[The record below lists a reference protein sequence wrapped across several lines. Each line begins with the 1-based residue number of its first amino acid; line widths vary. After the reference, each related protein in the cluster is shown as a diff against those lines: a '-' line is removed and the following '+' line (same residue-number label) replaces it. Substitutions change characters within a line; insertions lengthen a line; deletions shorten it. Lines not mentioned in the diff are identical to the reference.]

1 MAGSQLKQ
9 LKQTLRDSGL
19 SRTSTPNDAKKK
31 SHQRKNSAGSLEH
44 RQHKLAQIGQQFN
57 KFDTRDAKNKFEV
70 VTRKGT
76 TEGGK
81 TSLPAKSRQAGLQL
95 RKETLLPMLE
105 NRGRTSTFVDR
116 RFGEADTSLTPE
128 EKALQRFTAE
138 RQAQFDTS
146 KSRGGKR
153 AKFNIEDDDDN
164 ELTGEDG
171 LTHGGRKL
179 GFGDEEELGDS
190 GWGGSLGSGKAPP
203 PPEEDDEPERRKT
216 KAEVMDEIILKSK
229 TAKYERQKMRSAD
242 DEARHQLDQ
251 ELKELRP
258 LLSAAG
264 GAKSTKTNTQ
274 GAADEKASSKKS
286 TLDDGSDDEAEPFDE
301 SEDANDSDEQSDD
314 SDEDGDEAADGS
326 DGEGSEIE
334 LTEEEFKAA
343 LAAAKPK
350 SGVDRDLLRKLI
362 GSSSSD
368 EEKEDEPAAAPA
380 PIAKPLEHDGN
391 DGVRPPPAVSGT
403 AVADPYDKFVRMLAL
418 EPRGKPSDRLRTPVE
433 LAQEAADEL
442 KRQEQKRLKRQ
453 RGEAD
458 DDDSDEDGDGTRA
471 RKKGKATQ
479 RRAPQGDD
487 LDDDYFEGFDDES
500 GADEGLG
507 RGLESASEKQ
517 EMVMLGGE
525 SDDEAEAGQVDSDEG
540 SEPEGSEDDEDDGD
554 DDGEDVDLDSEDDSI
569 DDSAPTAL
577 VSAVDDDATARSPS
591 KDGHGELPFTF
602 PCPSTHAE
610 FVKLLRTSN
619 IPEDQ
624 TATVVKRIR
633 VLYHPGLGES
643 NKEKL
648 QASWPSNPPSPN
660 SSPDEIESRS
670 SIISTSFKTLN
681 SLLPHILTLSHA
693 YPLAI
698 VPYYVEKL
706 SVMQQN
712 FVKAVSRGALDP
724 ASQTWPG
731 APELTFLRL
740 VGMVWSTSDL
750 SHPVAAAAMLLI
762 CQYLA
767 QGRIRSSSDV
777 ASGLFLCTLASQYET
792 LSKRLV
798 PEAANFLLNVIL
810 IMLPTSL
817 NAANLPGSFPA
828 PDFGQEHTKG
838 LKLRLKN
845 TPVSALNPR
854 PVDFTSSLR
863 NGEADVQ
870 LKVDLVATVLTLLQ
884 DFADK
889 YVSLPAF
896 IELFEP
902 VNEILGKVIVKHL
915 PSFIQEKV
923 SSVRTNLQRMLKL
936 SKSQRQPLYMQHH
949 KPIPIASYVPKFDEG
964 GFNPNKRFDPDSER
978 VEQQKLKALYKKE
991 KKGAVRELRK
1001 DNRFLAVE
1009 EAKRKK
1015 EADEVYQKKIAKIM
1029 GSLTEERAE
1038 EKAFEKIKAKSK
1050 KQDKAR
1056 SARR

>member
-1 MAGSQLKQ
+1 MGGSQLKQ
-9 LKQTLRDSGL
+9 LKQTLRESGL
-19 SRTSTPNDAKKK
+19 SRVSTPNDAQKRNKLNSK
-31 SHQRKNSAGSLEH
+31 RKNSSAASHEH
-44 RQHKLAQIGQQFN
+44 RQHKLQEIGQQFN
-57 KFDTRDAKNKFEV
+57 KFDTRDDKKKFEV

-95 RKETLLPMLE
+95 RKETLLPMLD
-105 NRGRTSTFVDR
+105 NRNRTSTFVDR
-116 RFGEADTSLTPE
+116 RFGEADASLTPE
-128 EKALQRFTAE
+128 DKALQRFQAE
-138 RQAQFDTS
+138 RQSQFDKLPRLS
-146 KSRGGKR
+146 KKS
-153 AKFNIEDDDDN
+153 KFNIEDDHDDDD
-164 ELTGEDG
+164 DG

-179 GFGDEEELGDS
+179 GFGDEDELGDS
-190 GWGGSLGSGKAPP
+190 GWGGSLGAGRAPLP
-203 PPEEDDEPERRKT
+203 PQAGDEDADDEPERRKS

-242 DEARHQLDQ
+242 DEARHLLDQ

-258 LLSAAG
+258 LLSAAAG
-264 GAKSTKTNTQ
+264 GKPSKQHQQQQSQAATQ
-274 GAADEKASSKKS
+274 TSEGEEDVDEDDAS
-286 TLDDGSDDEAEPFDE
+286 E
-301 SEDANDSDEQSDD
+301 SEDEEGDSEDEDD
-314 SDEDGDEAADGS
+314 SDEDGEASS
-326 DGEGSEIE
+326 DGEGSQIE

-343 LAAAKPK
+343 LASAKPK

-362 GSSSSD
+362 GNDSSD
-368 EEKEDEPAAAPA
+368 EDEVSEPAVAQ
-380 PIAKPLEHDGN
+380 PLEHDGN
-391 DGVRPPPAVSGT
+391 DGVRAPPAASAAT
-403 AVADPYDKFVRMLAL
+403 PADPYDKFVRMLAL
-418 EPRGKPSDRLRTPVE
+418 EPRGKPSDRLKTPVE

-442 KRQEQKRLKRQ
+442 KRQEQRRLKRQ

-458 DDDSDEDGDGTRA
+458 GEDSDEDEDGGRA
-471 RKKGKATQ
+471 RKKGKGVATGK

-487 LDDDYFEGFDDES
+487 LDDDYFEGVDDQDGIE
-500 GADEGLG
+500 GGLG
-507 RGLESASEKQ
+507 RGLEGADEQ
-517 EMVMLGGE
+517 EMVMLGG
-525 SDDEAEAGQVDSDEG
+525 DSDEEEVVSSG
-540 SEPEGSEDDEDDGD
+540 EDSEGEEESDEDDDEDED
-554 DDGEDVDLDSEDDSI
+554 EDVALESDEESVDE
-569 DDSAPTAL
+569 SAPAAL
-577 VSAVDDDATARSPS
+577 VSEIDEDASGHPAVSSGPV
-591 KDGHGELPFTF
+591 ELPFTF

-648 QASWPSNPPSPN
+648 QTFHNVLVDHILHLASRATP
-660 SSPDEIESRS
+660 
-670 SIISTSFKTLN
+670 TSFKTIN
-681 SLLPHILTLSHA
+681 SLLPHVLTLSHA

-706 SVMQQN
+706 SLMQQN
-712 FVKAVSRGALDP
+712 FVKAVGKGAVDP
-724 ASQTWPG
+724 TAQTWPG

-740 VGMVWSTSDL
+740 IGMVWSTSDL
-750 SHPVAAAAMLLI
+750 SHPVAAAALLLI

-767 QGRIRSSSDV
+767 QARVRQFSDI

-798 PEAANFLLNVIL
+798 PEALNFLLNALL
-810 IMLPTSL
+810 IMLPTTL
-817 NAANLPGSFPA
+817 TMRNLPGSFPS
-828 PDFGQEHTKG
+828 PDFGQDHTKR

-845 TPVSALNPR
+845 AAASSHVPGPI
-854 PVDFTSSLR
+854 DFLSSLQAGSSET
-863 NGEADVQ
+863 NVQ
-870 LKVDLVATVLTLLQ
+870 LKIDLVATALTLLQ

-889 YVSLPAF
+889 YVSALAF

-902 VNEILGKVIVKHL
+902 VQEVLAQVVVKNVPNSIKDKL
-915 PSFIQEKV
+915 QVTRS
-923 SSVRTNLQRMLKL
+923 NLERMLKL
-936 SKSQRQPLYMQHH
+936 SKTQRQALYMQHH

-1009 EAKRKK
+1009 EGKRRK
-1015 EADEVYQKKIAKIM
+1015 EADEVYQKKMAKIM

-1038 EKAFEKIKAKSK
+1038 EKAFERVKAKSK

-1056 SARR
+1056 AARR